1 MNLNNLQFFA
11 AEVEAWVSSS
21 FPIIR
26 MVLIVLIALL
36 ALALVVCVLFQEGD
50 DGSGMNAM
58 TGSSTETFYAKNK
71 SQTVASLLKR
81 LTIILA
87 ITIAV
92 LAVLFFIS
100 VTIYSGL

>member
-11 AEVEAWVSSS
+11 VEAWVSSS

-26 MVLIVLIALL
+26 MVLIVLIAILS
-36 ALALVVCVLFQEGD
+36 LALVLCILFQDGE

-58 TGSSTETFYAKNK
+58 TGASTETFYAKNK
-71 SQTVASLLKR
+71 SQTVSSLLKR

-87 ITIAV
+87 VTIAV

-100 VTIYSGL
+100 VSIYNGN

>member
-11 AEVEAWVSSS
+11 VEAWISNS

-26 MVLIVLIALL
+26 MVLIVLIAILSL
-36 ALALVVCVLFQEGD
+36 ALILCILFQDGD
-50 DGSGMNAM
+50 DGNGLNAV

-81 LTIILA
+81 LTVILA
-87 ITIAV
+87 VSIAV

-100 VTIYSGL
+100 VSIYNGN